1 MADQRRYDDG
11 TRPVPA
17 YRDVPPSGLIS
28 PTSAADATA
37 PGPVAGPFGD
47 SLSAASALAAPP
59 PAGAA
64 LPGSETALDFGR
76 FPDSTRI
83 SSPDLAGPPPAP
95 PPPPAPRP
103 APRPSATPAPPQPP
117 VRRAPVEAE
126 SERQPAAAAAE
137 PVEPAEPTSPIQ
149 EGDQVHLDPLLYR
162 RVRPR
167 ADQRQS
173 GPPADA
179 PWAPPRGTVPWTP
192 PPRPGSPRG
201 TTGSRGVPRLGEPG
215 SGPGP
220 VRPPQSAPGQHAPGQ
235 SAPGQSAPGQRGPGR
250 QPARRGAR
258 PWWLLIVAA
267 ILIFNLARGCGHI

>member
-1 MADQRRYDDG
+1 MAADPRYDDG

-28 PTSAADATA
+28 PIAAADATA
-37 PGPVAGPFGD
+37 PGPVAAGPFGD
-47 SLSAASALAAPP
+47 SLTAASALAGPP

-83 SSPDLAGPPPAP
+83 SSPDLAAPPPPP

-103 APRPSATPAPPQPP
+103 APRPSASPAPLRPP
-117 VRRAPVEAE
+117 VRRTPPVEVE
-126 SERQPAAAAAE
+126 PERQPAAAAIEPDE
-137 PVEPAEPTSPIQ
+137 PVSPVL
-149 EGDQVHLDPLLYR
+149 EGDQVQLDRLLYR

-167 ADQRQS
+167 DDQRQA
-173 GPPADA
+173 GPPVGA

-192 PPRPGSPRG
+192 PSRPGSPRG
-201 TTGSRGVPRLGEPG
+201 TAGNRQTPPRLGEPG
-215 SGPGP
+215 SGPQP
-220 VRPPQSAPGQHAPGQ
+220 VRPRPGQPAPGQQ
-235 SAPGQSAPGQRGPGR
+235 APGQRGPGR

>member
-28 PTSAADATA
+28 PTAGADATA
-37 PGPVAGPFGD
+37 PGPVAAGPFAD
-47 SLSAASALAAPP
+47 SLGAATALGAPP
-59 PAGAA
+59 PAGTA
-64 LPGSETALDFGR
+64 LPGSETALEFGR
-76 FPDSTRI
+76 FPDSTRV
-83 SSPDLAGPPPAP
+83 SSPDLAGPPPP
-95 PPPPAPRP
+95 PPPPPPPRP
-103 APRPSATPAPPQPP
+103 APRPAATPAPSEPP
-117 VRRAPVEAE
+117 VRRAPVEVE
-126 SERQPAAAAAE
+126 PQRRPAAAAAAVE
-137 PVEPAEPTSPIQ
+137 PVEPVSPIQ

-173 GPPADA
+173 GPPTGA

-192 PPRPGSPRG
+192 PARPGSP
-201 TTGSRGVPRLGEPG
+201 RGVPRLGEPG

-220 VRPPQSAPGQHAPGQ
+220 VRPRPRQPAPDQR
-235 SAPGQSAPGQRGPGR
+235 APGQRGPGR

>member
-1 MADQRRYDDG
+1 MADERRFDDG

-28 PTSAADATA
+28 PTTGADATA
-37 PGPVAGPFGD
+37 PGPVAAGPFAD
-47 SLSAASALAAPP
+47 SLSAASALGAPP
-59 PAGAA
+59 PAGTA
-64 LPGSETALDFGR
+64 LPGSETVLDFGR

-103 APRPSATPAPPQPP
+103 A
-117 VRRAPVEAE
+117 
-126 SERQPAAAAAE
+126 AAA
-137 PVEPAEPTSPIQ
+137 VEPAEPVSPIQ

-173 GPPADA
+173 GPPAGT

-192 PPRPGSPRG
+192 PQRPGP
-201 TTGSRGVPRLGEPG
+201 TRGVPRLGETG
-215 SGPGP
+215 SGP
-220 VRPPQSAPGQHAPGQ
+220 VRPRQPAPGQRAPGQ
-235 SAPGQSAPGQRGPGR
+235 RAPGQRAPGQRAPGQPAPGQRGPGR

-267 ILIFNLARGCGHI
+267 ILIFNIARGCGHV